1 MGEDLSKVVNS
12 ILGSK
17 QGVVMPKKVILIV
30 DDDPKSRKLLNA
42 ILKVEGY
49 TTIEA
54 INSKQGFELAK
65 AQKPGLILMDIMMPV
80 MDGLTALNLLRND
93 KATRAIPVAVLCSVA
108 HELNRVISVNL
119 GVVEN
124 ITKPVDRTELLNT
137 ISRLMASA

>member
-1 MGEDLSKVVNS
+1 
-12 ILGSK
+12 
-17 QGVVMPKKVILIV
+17 MPKNVILIV
-30 DDDPKSRKLLNA
+30 DDDPKSRKLLNT

-54 INSKQGFELAK
+54 INGKQGFELAK

-93 KATRAIPVAVLCSVA
+93 KATSAIPVTMLTSVG
-108 HELNRVISVNL
+108 HELNRILSIDL
-119 GVVEN
+119 GAVEY

-137 ISRLMASA
+137 IRRLMVSA